1 MIDGVSKGYEKTMQV
16 VGTGWSAAVT
26 GKNLKLTVGFANSI
40 LMPIPDGLTVVV
52 EKQVG
57 EITPIKVSGV
67 SRQLVGQFAS
77 AMRAKRK
84 PEPYNGKGIKYAEEV
99 IKRKQ
104 GKQFGA

>member
-1 MIDGVSKGYEKTMQV
+1 MIEGVTKGYEKTMQV
-16 VGTGWSAAVT
+16 VGTGWTASLA
-26 GKNLKLTVGFANSI
+26 GKNLKLSVGFANPI
-40 LMPIPDGLTVVV
+40 LMPVPEGLTVVV

-57 EITPIKVSGV
+57 ELTPIKVAGV
-67 SRQLVGQFAS
+67 SRQLVGQFSS

-84 PEPYNGKGIKYAEEV
+84 PEPYNGKGIKYSEEV